1 MDTYRRPELP
11 RLIFR
16 DPNGSVIPYGSRWI
30 PGSPADD
37 SYSVVRHPER
47 FRPLHAVARALIFH
61 LAQKFDVDR
70 TDGGP
75 GSMTNRFFG
84 SADIVETVLL
94 QPRQATGAP
103 VAFAFTAYPGVRAA
117 AGLLS
122 EFSFPTCGC
131 DACDEGVEGLAE
143 QMEQKVFA
151 VARGC
156 FMEILELGGNAS
168 MRIWGDDWG
177 NGETSNTRREM
188 SRAERTH
195 VRRTLKALPEQRWQP
210 WATRPAGD
218 EKVAE

>member
-1 MDTYRRPELP
+1 MVRAGYR
-11 RLIFR
+11 
-16 DPNGSVIPYGSRWI
+16 
-30 PGSPADD
+30 GSPADD

-70 TDGGP
+70 ADGGP

-103 VAFAFTAYPGVRAA
+103 VAFAFTAYPGVRVA

-131 DACDEGVEGLAE
+131 DACDEDVGSLAD
-143 QMEQKVFA
+143 QMEEKVFA
-151 VARGC
+151 VAAGC
-156 FMEILELGGNAS
+156 FVEAVAGGNAS
-168 MRIWGDDWG
+168 MRIWGNDWG
-177 NGETSNTRREM
+177 NGANSYTRHHM
-188 SRAERTH
+188 SRTERTH
-195 VRRTLKALPEQRWQP
+195 IRRTLRSLPEQRWQP

>member
-1 MDTYRRPELP
+1 MNTYRRPELP

-16 DPNGSVIPYGSRWI
+16 DPNGSVIPYGSRWE

-84 SADIVETVLL
+84 SADIVETVLF

-103 VAFAFTAYPGVRAA
+103 VAFAFTAYPGVRVA

-131 DACDEGVEGLAE
+131 DACDEDVGSLAD
-143 QMEQKVFA
+143 QMEEKVFA
-151 VARGC
+151 VAAGC
-156 FMEILELGGNAS
+156 FVEAVAGRNAS
-168 MRIWGDDWG
+168 MRIWGNDWG
-177 NGETSNTRREM
+177 NGANSYTRHHM
-188 SRAERTH
+188 SRTERTH
-195 VRRTLKALPEQRWQP
+195 IRRTLKALPEQRWQP